1 MGKKFWKWNNSVDS
15 KNSELI
21 LEGPISD
28 VTWWGDE
35 VTPQDFRDELAE
47 HKGDITVVINSGGG
61 DVFAGMSIIDELY

>member
-28 VTWWGDE
+28 VTWWGVGRASDGSY
-35 VTPQDFRDELAE
+35 DCR
-47 HKGDITVVINSGGG
+47 
-61 DVFAGMSIIDELY
+61 